1 LPVDADRVTES
12 DQTYL
17 TVEARYAPVEGS
29 FSGSFTVNW
38 LDSENDNFSDEVW
51 SSSTTAETQELR
63 LRGGWSIG
71 QTHRLSF
78 AIEQENVDFSQRGQ
92 ASFFGNPNQDQSYDV
107 NGYALEYTGKP
118 SADFSWTL
126 SGRLDD
132 YSDFEDATTWQL
144 AGSYRITSRLRLRG
158 SVGTG
163 SKTPTFT
170 ERYGFF
176 EDFFI
181 GNPDLKPE
189 SSQGW
194 EIGFDTNWQE
204 NRNSL
209 SIVYFN
215 QDLQD
220 EIDGFVFDP
229 TTFLFTA
236 KNKDSDSK
244 RQGIEAV
251 FDTRIGKSWSVG
263 ASYTYTDATEK
274 DATGQSVREVRR
286 PEHMASLVANYYFA
300 DDRGNLNL
308 NLNYTGKQLD
318 VFFSPVTFTLDRVD
332 IASYTVADMAGS
344 WKLGKA
350 LELTAR
356 VSNLFDE
363 EYEEIF
369 GFVRPGRAF
378 YAGLRGKFDL

>member
-1 LPVDADRVTES
+1 
-12 DQTYL
+12 
-17 TVEARYAPVEGS
+17 
-29 FSGSFTVNW
+29 
-38 LDSENDNFSDEVW
+38 
-51 SSSTTAETQELR
+51 
-63 LRGGWSIG
+63 
-71 QTHRLSF
+71 
-78 AIEQENVDFSQRGQ
+78 
-92 ASFFGNPNQDQSYDV
+92 
-107 NGYALEYTGKP
+107 
-118 SADFSWTL
+118 
-126 SGRLDD
+126 
-132 YSDFEDATTWQL
+132 L
-144 AGSYRITSRLRLRG
+144 AGSYRVSPVLRVRG

-163 SKTPTFT
+163 SKPPTFT
-170 ERYGFF
+170 ERFGFF
-176 EDFFI
+176 EDVFI

-194 EIGFDTNWQE
+194 EFGVDTHWQDS
-204 NRNSL
+204 RNSL
-209 SIVYFN
+209 SVTYFI

-229 TTFLFTA
+229 SSFLFTA
-236 KNKDSDSK
+236 QNKDTDSK

-251 FDTRIGKSWSVG
+251 FDTRIGKSWSLG

-274 DATGQSVREVRR
+274 DASGQSVREVRR
-286 PEHMASLVANYYFA
+286 PKHMASMVANYYIA

-332 IASYTVADMAGS
+332 IASYTVVDMAGS
-344 WKLGKA
+344 WKLGKT

-363 EYEEIF
+363 EYEEIL

-378 YAGLRGKFDL
+378 YAGLRGRFDL